1 MINYVSTRGMRGS
14 FSAAEAIVKGIADDK
29 GLFVPTEIP
38 SLTVNFDDLA
48 KMTYQQIAK
57 LVIGLFFSD
66 FTGEEIDYCVD
77 NAYDEK
83 FEVPEIA
90 KITKV
95 GGADFLELY
104 HGKTAA
110 FKDMALSILP
120 YLMTTSMK
128 KLGVDKKICILTAT
142 SGDTGK
148 AALEGFA
155 DVENTEIIV
164 FYPKDGVSEV
174 QRRQMVTQEGKN
186 VHVYA
191 IEGNFDDA
199 QTGVKKLF
207 TDDNLK
213 EELASKGYVFSSA
226 NSINIGRLIPQ
237 VAYYVYAYSRL
248 IAAGDIKA
256 GDTINITVP
265 TGNFGNILAAYYA
278 MKMGIPVSKFICAS
292 NENKVLTD
300 FFASGKYDTK
310 RNFILTNSPSMDI
323 LISSNLERLIY
334 HLSNTEELRELM
346 ASLDNTGKYTVSD
359 SIRNGLS
366 CFYAGFADMN
376 LTCKTI
382 GDLYKRE
389 KYLVDTHTA
398 VAYAVYEQYKK
409 ETGDDRAT
417 VISSTASPY
426 KFPRSVASSIGLKID
441 EMSDFECVEKL
452 NEFTGVRVPK
462 AIDGLEN
469 RAVKHDKVFAKDS
482 MLDALGDALCL

>member
-1 MINYVSTRGMRGS
+1 MINYVSTRGMEGS

-29 GLFVPTEIP
+29 GLFVPTKIP
-38 SLTVNFDDLA
+38 ALSVSFDELA
-48 KMTYQQIAK
+48 KMTYQQVAK
-57 LVIGLFFSD
+57 LVIGSFFSD
-66 FTGEEIDYCVD
+66 FTSEEIDYCVD

-90 KITKV
+90 KITKA
-95 GGADFLELY
+95 GGANFLELY

-128 KLGVDKKICILTAT
+128 KLGVDKKVCILTAT

-155 DVENTEIIV
+155 GVENTEIIV

-207 TDDNLK
+207 TDNALK

-248 IAAGDIKA
+248 VATGEIKA
-256 GDTINITVP
+256 GDEINITVP

-310 RNFILTNSPSMDI
+310 RDFVLTNSPSMDI
-323 LISSNLERLIY
+323 LISSNLERLLY
-334 HLSNTEELRELM
+334 HLSSADELRKLM
-346 ASLDNTGKYTVSD
+346 ESLDSKGEYKVSD
-359 SIRNGLS
+359 SIKAGLD
-366 CFYAGFADMN
+366 CFYAGFADMD
-376 LTCKTI
+376 LTCDTI
-382 GDLYKRE
+382 GKLYNKE
-389 KYLVDTHTA
+389 SYLVDTHTA
-398 VAYAVYEQYKK
+398 VAYAVCEQYKK
-409 ETGDDRAT
+409 ETGDERAN
-417 VISSTASPY
+417 VIASTASPY
-426 KFPRSVASSIGLKID
+426 KFPRSVASSIGLNP
-441 EMSDFECVEKL
+441 EGMSDFECVKKL
-452 NEFTGVRVPK
+452 KEFTGVKVPK
-462 AIDGLEN
+462 AIDGLES
-469 RAVKHDKVFAKDS
+469 REVKHDKVFAKDK
-482 MLDALGDALCL
+482 MLDAVEDALCL